1 MVYAWD
7 LHPDDKQV
15 SQDGERLLK
24 QQPLCIYV
32 YFEGAQ
38 WQIHPGLPRG
48 VLPLNPVKRSWA
60 LNRNKKEP
68 RIDRCDFTLLPDYAC
83 TAHMV
88 QGMTLE
94 GLLADCGDI
103 LDHPGVK
110 DFLAAYVSFSRVKTA
125 DGLLI

>member
-1 MVYAWD
+1 M
-7 LHPDDKQV
+7 K
-15 SQDGERLLK
+15 E
-24 QQPLCIYV
+24 QPLCIYV
-32 YFEGAQ
+32 YFKGAQ

-48 VLPLNPVKRSWA
+48 VLPLTPVKRSWA

-68 RIDRCDFTLLPDYAC
+68 RIDRCGFTLLPDYAC

-103 LDHPGVK
+103 LDHPRDDIRRFHLAQK
-110 DFLAAYVSFSRVKTA
+110 DDWKFVEQVWKKRKE
-125 DGLLI
+125 